1 MRSLT
6 FSGWAVVVAVALTV
20 AAATWIGLQVGAH
33 LWQDH
38 QDHHL
43 VIELLKYNVQQ
54 GHLVP
59 LPSPSGPAPA
69 PAPPPKP

>member
-1 MRSLT
+1 MKHLT
-6 FSGWAVVVAVALTV
+6 LSGWLVVVAVALMV
-20 AAATWIGLQVGAH
+20 AAGTWIGLQVGAH

-54 GHLVP
+54 GHLAP
-59 LPSPSGPAPA
+59 LPGPGGPAPA
-69 PAPPPKP
+69 PKAKP